1 MDDVIA
7 RRIASEP
14 KVEKALWRLLAFC
27 EDERDFEEIVEEVS
41 AYPEVKNSPFA
52 VETLLS
58 WLIDAGAVQRLR
70 NGEPWE
76 GDDAQEDSDAAEVLA
91 ADAESEGG
99 EVLPEEGLEI
109 SDLNT
114 EGEDAEEPVVE
125 TFVISEAGA
134 ASLAEYRA
142 ADPIAD
148 LRIRHERYEPLFA
161 EILAFCR
168 TPQAKAAIDDI
179 VRGNPLTENPR
190 VLPAFFIDQLERAG
204 ALIWDGGWKTT
215 EAGEQWLSASTEGR

>member
-27 EDERDFEEIVEEVS
+27 EDERDFEEVVEEVS

-58 WLIDAGAVQRLR
+58 WLIDSGAVQRLR
-70 NGEPWE
+70 NGEPWN
-76 GDDAQEDSDAAEVLA
+76 GDEEASPAADSDAEAEA
-91 ADAESEGG
+91 AAEG
-99 EVLPEEGLEI
+99 
-109 SDLNT
+109 D
-114 EGEDAEEPVVE
+114 EDAEDIEEADEPVVE

-134 ASLAEYRA
+134 ASLAEHRA
-142 ADPIAD
+142 ADPVAD
-148 LRIRHERYEPLFA
+148 LRSRYGRYEPLFT
-161 EILAFCR
+161 EILTFCR
-168 TPQAKAAIDDI
+168 TPQAKSAIDDI

-215 EAGEQWLSASTEGR
+215 EAGELWLSVSTEGR

>member
-1 MDDVIA
+1 MDDIIA

-52 VETLLS
+52 VETLLF

-76 GDDAQEDSDAAEVLA
+76 GDDAQEDSNAADVFA
-91 ADAESEGG
+91 ADAESEKG
-99 EVLPEEGLEI
+99 EFLYEEGLET
-109 SDLNT
+109 SDLNI
-114 EGEDAEEPVVE
+114 ESEDAEEPVVE
-125 TFVISEAGA
+125 TFLISEAGA
-134 ASLAEYRA
+134 TSLAAFRA

-148 LRIRHERYEPLFA
+148 LRSRHERYEPLFT
-161 EILAFCR
+161 EILNFCR

-204 ALIWDGGWKTT
+204 ALIWDGGWKTA
-215 EAGEQWLSASTEGR
+215 EAGEQWLAASSEGR